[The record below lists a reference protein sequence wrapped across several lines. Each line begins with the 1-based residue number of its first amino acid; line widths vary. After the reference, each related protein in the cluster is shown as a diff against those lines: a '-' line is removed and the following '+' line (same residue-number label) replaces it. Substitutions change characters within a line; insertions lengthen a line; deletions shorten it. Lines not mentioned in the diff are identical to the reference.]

1 MISSYVLGS
10 RGAAEGAALCIG
22 GFASYID
29 KDAEKLVMSGKAL
42 NLTIIGR
49 FILVVLSAAFMTSP
63 ATAEKVVPNSV
74 GQVEYSFAPIISKV
88 APAVVNIYTKRVIR
102 RAASPLVDDPFFRKF
117 FGDRFSFGP
126 QEREQ
131 NSLGSGVLVQADG
144 IVVTN
149 NHVVDGADQ
158 ITVAL
163 SDRREFEAEVVLA
176 DSRTDLAVL
185 KIDTGGEAL
194 PFLAFRDS
202 DTVEV
207 GDLVFAIGNPFGVG
221 KTVTSG
227 IVSAV
232 ARSEVG
238 VSDFESFIQT
248 DAAINPGN
256 SGGALVG
263 LDGRLFG
270 INTVILS
277 RSGGSN
283 GVGFAIPANM
293 VSYVVDSALKDGKV
307 VRPWLGVSGQP
318 VTNDIAQSVGL
329 DRPGGVLINGLYEGG
344 PAQNAGMMIGDIVV
358 AALGR
363 QVVDPKSLASRLGT
377 QPVGGK
383 AEVVVYRGGQK
394 ISLIVPLLAPPE
406 VPPSN
411 ITTVGGGHIF
421 AGATIANMSPAL
433 AEKLRVDA
441 MKKGVIV
448 LEVER
453 GSVAERLRLRR
464 GDIFVSVNGEAV
476 KSVSELDVRWRD
488 IPGQLTVQIRRGDR
502 VLTAR
507 LRQ

>member
-1 MISSYVLGS
+1 M
-10 RGAAEGAALCIG
+10 
-22 GFASYID
+22 
-29 KDAEKLVMSGKAL
+29 KPGKTL
-42 NLTIIGR
+42 NLRILGR
-49 FILVVLSAAFMTSP
+49 LVLVILSAAFVTSP
-63 ATAEKVVPNSV
+63 AVAEKIVPDSV
-74 GQVEYSFAPIISKV
+74 ARLEYSFAPVISKV
-88 APAVVNIYTKRVIR
+88 APAVVNIYTKRIVR
-102 RAASPLVDDPFFRKF
+102 RSASPLINDPFFRRF

-131 NSLGSGVLVQADG
+131 NALGSGVMVRADG
-144 IVVTN
+144 VVVTN
-149 NHVVDGADQ
+149 NHVIDGADE

-163 SDRREFEAEVVLA
+163 SDRREFKAEVVLA

-194 PFLAFRDS
+194 PFLEFRDS
-202 DTVEV
+202 DTIEV
-207 GDLVFAIGNPFGVG
+207 GDIVFAIGNPFGVG

-227 IVSAV
+227 IVSAI

-238 VSDFESFIQT
+238 LSDFESFIQT

-293 VSYVVDSALKDGKV
+293 VSYVVESALKDGKV
-307 VRPWLGVSGQP
+307 VRPWLGASGQP
-318 VTNDIAQSVGL
+318 VTNEIAQSVGL
-329 DRPGGVLINGLYEGG
+329 DRPGGVLINRLYEGG
-344 PAQNAGMMIGDIVV
+344 PAQNAGMKIGDIVV
-358 AALGR
+358 EALGR
-363 QVVDPKSLASRLGT
+363 QIVDPKNLASRLGS
-377 QPVGGK
+377 QPVGGE
-383 AEVVVYRGGQK
+383 ADVVVYRDGK
-394 ISLIVPLLAPPE
+394 LINLVVPLLASPE
-406 VPPSN
+406 EPPSN
-411 ITTVGGGHIF
+411 ITTVGGHHIF
-421 AGATIANMSPAL
+421 AGATIANLSPAL

-448 LEVER
+448 LEVKR

-464 GDIFVSVNGEAV
+464 GDVFVSINGEAV

-488 IPGQLTVQIRRGDR
+488 VAGQLIVKIRRGDR

-507 LRQ
+507 LQQ